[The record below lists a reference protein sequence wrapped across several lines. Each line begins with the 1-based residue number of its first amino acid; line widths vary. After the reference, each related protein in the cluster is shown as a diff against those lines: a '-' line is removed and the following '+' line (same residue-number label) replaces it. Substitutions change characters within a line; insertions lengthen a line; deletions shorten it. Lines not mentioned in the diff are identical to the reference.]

1 MEYKDYYQLLG
12 VSRSASEKEIKSAY
26 RKLARQHHPDSATGN
41 ENKFKEI
48 NEAYEVLGDAEK
60 RRQYDALGS
69 NWRHGSRF
77 EPPPGY
83 ARGGSGGFHGQT
95 VDMGDL
101 FGQGGFQG
109 GFGGGAGNSDF
120 SSFFESLFGAQAG
133 MGGGFDPRMQQQ
145 ARRGGRQ
152 QAGQQAPQPSPVI
165 EQRLPLTLRQLAE
178 GGEQKVTVLSTGK
191 AVSVR
196 IPVGVAEGKKIRLK
210 GQGPRGEDVLLIV
223 AYANDETFIR
233 EGSGAS
239 TYSGA
244 QWLIDCRVPYS
255 TLVLGGDVSVPTL
268 KNPVTLTIPA
278 GMQAGQKMRL
288 KGQGLDTNGTV
299 GDLYVRVLPLVP
311 KTLTE
316 DQQELMSQL
325 KALSL

>member
-12 VSRSASEKEIKSAY
+12 VSRSATEKEIKSAY

-83 ARGGSGGFHGQT
+83 SRGGAGGFHGQT

-109 GFGGGAGNSDF
+109 GGGDF
-120 SSFFESLFGAQAG
+120 SSFFESLFGAGMAG
-133 MGGGFDPRMQQQ
+133 GPAGFDPRMQQQ
-145 ARRGGRQ
+145 QTRRSTRQ
-152 QAGQQAPQPSPVI
+152 QAPPAPPAI
-165 EQRLPLTLRQLAE
+165 EQRLPLTLRQLAQ

-210 GQGPRGEDVLLIV
+210 GQGSRGEDVLLVV
-223 AYANDETFIR
+223 AYANDDTFIR
-233 EGSGAS
+233 EGV
-239 TYSGA
+239 
-244 QWLIDCRVPYS
+244 QWLIDARVPYS

-268 KNPVTLTIPA
+268 KTPVTLTIPS

-299 GDLYVRVLPLVP
+299 GDLYVRVLPMVP

-316 DQQELMSQL
+316 EQQGLIGQL
-325 KALSL
+325 KALGL

>member
-12 VSRSASEKEIKSAY
+12 VARSATEKEIKSAY

-41 ENKFKEI
+41 ENKFKDI
-48 NEAYEVLGDAEK
+48 NEAYEVLGDADK
-60 RRQYDALGS
+60 RRQYDALGA
-69 NWRHGSRF
+69 NWRHGARF

-83 ARGGSGGFHGQT
+83 GRGGAGGFHGQQ
-95 VDMGDL
+95 VDLGDL

-109 GFGGGAGNSDF
+109 GGGDF

-145 ARRGGRQ
+145 QPRRSNRQ
-152 QAGQQAPQPSPVI
+152 QQAPQATPVV
-165 EQRLPLTLRQLAE
+165 EQRLPLTLRQLAQ

-196 IPVGVAEGKKIRLK
+196 IPVGVA
-210 GQGPRGEDVLLIV
+210 DVLLIV
-223 AYANDETFIR
+223 AYANDDTFIR

-239 TYSGA
+239 A

-299 GDLYVRVLPLVP
+299 GDLYVRVLPMVP

-316 DQQELMSQL
+316 EQQGLMNQL
-325 KALSL
+325 KALGL

>member
-12 VSRSASEKEIKSAY
+12 VSRSATEKEIKSAY
-26 RKLARQHHPDSATGN
+26 RKLARQHHPDSTTGN

-48 NEAYEVLGDAEK
+48 NEAYEVLGDADK

-83 ARGGSGGFHGQT
+83 GRGGSGGFHGQT

-109 GFGGGAGNSDF
+109 GGGDF
-120 SSFFESLFGAQAG
+120 SSFFESLFGAG
-133 MGGGFDPRMQQQ
+133 MGGNMGGQAGFDPRMQQQ
-145 ARRGGRQ
+145 PRRSTRQ
-152 QAGQQAPQPSPVI
+152 QAPPVHPAI
-165 EQRLPLTLRQLAE
+165 EQRLPLTLRQLAQ

-233 EGSGAS
+233 EGSGS
-239 TYSGA
+239 SA

-255 TLVLGGDVSVPTL
+255 TLLLGGDVSVPTL

-299 GDLYVRVLPLVP
+299 GDLYVRVLPMVP

-316 DQQELMSQL
+316 EQQGLMNQL
-325 KALSL
+325 KAVGL